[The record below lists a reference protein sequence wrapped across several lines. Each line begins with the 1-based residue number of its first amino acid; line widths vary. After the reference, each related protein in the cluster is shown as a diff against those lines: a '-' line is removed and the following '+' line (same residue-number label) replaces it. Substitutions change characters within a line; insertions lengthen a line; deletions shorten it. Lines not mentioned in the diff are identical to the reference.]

1 VRSGIRDGKAGGKC
15 ACKLVYYCSK
25 ECQRGDWA
33 DHKARCTYKKPIATA
48 HQIDPQEAIPDL
60 PDHLVAT
67 HILRSAYF
75 DDPVDLARLR
85 AVSRAMRD
93 TVAETGLRFRELS
106 E

>member
-1 VRSGIRDGKAGGKC
+1 MSSNAPHNADTLANGAFLTGTTPASLADAG
-15 ACKLVYYCSK
+15 
-25 ECQRGDWA
+25 
-33 DHKARCTYKKPIATA
+33 
-48 HQIDPQEAIPDL
+48 EAIPDL

-67 HILRSAYF
+67 HILRSANF
-75 DDPVDLARLR
+75 DDPADLARLR